1 MTGPANSTDTSADAV
16 GRLIDDMLMGEPIR
30 GMNDLSITPR
40 ITEILL
46 ALAAERDSLQA
57 ELDFAK
63 AIFNDIASG
72 RGMFGISAEQDL
84 AWVMFYAKKAFEAF
98 YTDPKQSKVE

>member
-1 MTGPANSTDTSADAV
+1 MISTSIEDISRVIQRLRPMNGSNEMDAGV
-16 GRLIDDMLMGEPIR
+16 ALIE
-30 GMNDLSITPR
+30 
-40 ITEILL
+40 

-57 ELDFAK
+57 QLEFAK
-63 AIFNDIASG
+63 AVFNDIASG

-84 AWVMFYAKKAFEAF
+84 AWVVFYAKKTYEAF

>member
-1 MTGPANSTDTSADAV
+1 MVEPTMISTNTETISRVIQGLRPMNGSNEMDAGV
-16 GRLIDDMLMGEPIR
+16 ALIE
-30 GMNDLSITPR
+30 
-40 ITEILL
+40 

-84 AWVMFYAKKAFEAF
+84 AWVMFYAKKTYEAF
-98 YTDPKQSKVE
+98 YTDPEQNKVE